1 MDNDGTGYLH
11 FGTFNSELAVK
22 MQRDAN
28 TGRTSYVAV
37 ETMDG
42 TADGAPKIY
51 NMRDADA
58 LANIPD
64 YDASK
69 DVLGSDYAN
78 QVNASLTLGNNG
90 GAYANGPKGFF

>member
-1 MDNDGTGYLH
+1 M
-11 FGTFNSELAVK
+11 
-22 MQRDAN
+22 
-28 TGRTSYVAV
+28 
-37 ETMDG
+37 MDG

-58 LANIPD
+58 LDNIPD

-78 QVNASLTLGNNG
+78 QVNASLTLGRRWWSTAWCAAPARRAHAA
-90 GAYANGPKGFF
+90 GAR